1 MRLAP
6 EFKQLGE
13 VVTEVK
19 TIRFGHDTDG
29 VSFYF
34 VEGSIKPKI
43 LIR

>member
-19 TIRFGHDTDG
+19 TIHLGMTQMEIHFA
-29 VSFYF
+29 
-34 VEGSIKPKI
+34 
-43 LIR
+43 L